1 MCRAA
6 SVLLPVLALML
17 GAAASEAG
25 TGIGPAGGE
34 QAAAGRMTPATD
46 DPVRPFAVIERSGLK
61 NVHDLLLER
70 SLYNSFGLFR
80 PRVIGTQNAAFP
92 VDGRPVSDPE
102 LMFILESLPISAVER
117 IQILNGS
124 AAALHGGAAI
134 GGAINIV
141 LRRDVQ
147 GIEAQT
153 TFHRPTDPGGDGEHA
168 SALWG
173 GPLGD
178 GHLLIGVDVFRR
190 AEVRRADRDCS
201 RAAWTPGGSF
211 ADTVGVSEN
220 GNTVCI
226 PTVSRDGN
234 GNPIQN
240 VANATGLSIA
250 CSLGDCRGSSYTG
263 ERKADGLDLRARAE
277 WDIDWAALALA
288 PPLAAPQP
296 LRGVDGRREGPGRPP
311 ARPGPRVASREPGRP
326 DCTVEPARDL
336 RLREH
341 AGDRPLPVVDGPRRD
356 RHRARC
362 IRHRRHG
369 PQRRG
374 IFDVGNRDPRSIP
387 RIPTPRSRH
396 WTPSGDARSSC
407 PARSRS
413 AHAEAGRGPALSDG
427 ADRGAVRLTSGDW
440 PWSQVRAEQRLGG
453 VM

>member
-1 MCRAA
+1 MTYCWNGRSTTASAFSGRASSGRRTPPFPSMAARSPIRSSCSSWKRCRSRRSSA
-6 SVLLPVLALML
+6 SRFSTA
-17 GAAASEAG
+17 
-25 TGIGPAGGE
+25 
-34 QAAAGRMTPATD
+34 
-46 DPVRPFAVIERSGLK
+46 
-61 NVHDLLLER
+61 
-70 SLYNSFGLFR
+70 
-80 PRVIGTQNAAFP
+80 
-92 VDGRPVSDPE
+92 
-102 LMFILESLPISAVER
+102 
-117 IQILNGS
+117 S

-201 RAAWTPGGSF
+201 RAASTPGGSF

-226 PTVSRDGN
+226 PTVSRGGN

-341 AGDRPLPVVDGPRRD
+341 AGDR
-356 RHRARC
+356 AAT
-362 IRHRRHG
+362 
-369 PQRRG
+369 RRG
-374 IFDVGNRDPRSIP
+374 WA
-387 RIPTPRSRH
+387 T
-396 WTPSGDARSSC
+396 T
-407 PARSRS
+407 
-413 AHAEAGRGPALSDG
+413 
-427 ADRGAVRLTSGDW
+427 
-440 PWSQVRAEQRLGG
+440 
-453 VM
+453 